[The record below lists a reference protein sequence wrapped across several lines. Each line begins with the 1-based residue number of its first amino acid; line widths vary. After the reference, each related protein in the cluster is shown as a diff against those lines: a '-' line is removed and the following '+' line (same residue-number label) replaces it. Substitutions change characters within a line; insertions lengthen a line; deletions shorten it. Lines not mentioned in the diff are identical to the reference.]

1 MDPHSTLLRRRA
13 EHVAG
18 PPDAVDTMH
27 ILLIDSQKLYGF
39 GKLMYPWRD
48 VSPFCRR
55 VGHAESPLS
64 PTVGASLPF
73 RRTAI
78 ESESL
83 IATLG
88 RV

>member
-48 VSPFCRR
+48 VSPFCRLL
-55 VGHAESPLS
+55 VMESAASRIVSSTRGTQFVS
-64 PTVGASLPF
+64 PSRA
-73 RRTAI
+73 R
-78 ESESL
+78 
-83 IATLG
+83 
-88 RV
+88 